1 MDFQSRIV
9 GLGKKKASEFHKN
22 PLNPRAHPDMQKD
35 ALRQLFGQVG
45 QFDVVIEN
53 ITTGHLLDGHARVDL
68 ALEQGD
74 QSLDYLKVELTHQEE
89 LLVLATLDETTGM
102 AETNQDALDLILE
115 RLHETG
121 DYADILN
128 TVYPD
133 YAAVTTEADDWLD
146 NYDPDTPPALTRHD
160 VPDAFWPSDN
170 DWEIP
175 VLDLALQAN
184 APDMPFVTWGMGKA
198 ARSKKMKGTW
208 GFYTEDY
215 RYAALW
221 ADPSPVPN
229 SGCVNAVEPNYSCYG
244 QTPRALAL
252 YRIYQKRYIARTW
265 QMFGVRIFVD
275 LNVNDRHF
283 DLNLLGVP
291 TGWKAYATRGYNERT
306 DYIEEQ
312 YAMACERAQSDSILF
327 LIYGGGQAVKELAK
341 RLKAVHINESER
353 MDHVRLALMEAQV
366 YETPDRVA
374 E

>member
-1 MDFQSRIV
+1 MGFQSRIV
-9 GLGKKKASEFHKN
+9 GLDKKKASAFHKN
-22 PLNPRAHPDMQKD
+22 PLNPHDHPDSQKN
-35 ALRQLFGQVG
+35 ALRRLFGQVG

-53 ITTGHLLDGHARVDL
+53 ITTGHLLDGHARVEL
-68 ALEQGD
+68 ALEHGD
-74 QSLDYLKVELTHQEE
+74 QPLDYLKVELSHDEE
-89 LLVLATLDETTGM
+89 LLVLATLDETARM
-102 AETNQDALDLILE
+102 ADTNQDALDLILE
-115 RLHETG
+115 RLSETG
-121 DYADILN
+121 DYADILQA
-128 TVYPD
+128 VYPD
-133 YAAVTTEADDWLD
+133 YAAPSTEADDWLD
-146 NYDPDTPPALTRHD
+146 HLTDDEPLPLTQHD
-160 VPDAFWPSDN
+160 IPDALWPTDN

-184 APDMPFVTWGMGKA
+184 AVDLPFVTWGMGKA

-215 RYAALW
+215 RYTALW
-221 ADPSPVPN
+221 TDPSPVPN

-252 YRIYQKRYIARTW
+252 YRIYQKRYLARVW

-306 DYIEEQ
+306 DYIEQQ
-312 YAMACERAQSDSILF
+312 YALACERAQSDSLLF
-327 LIYGGGQAVKELAK
+327 VIYGGGQAVKDLAK
-341 RLKAVHINESER
+341 RLKAVHVDESER
-353 MDHVRLALMEAQV
+353 MDHVRLSLMEAQV
-366 YETPDRVA
+366 YETPTASV